1 MRRII
6 KPGVRIDLGIEG
18 GPDYATVQSV
28 TDRRA
33 IMRWDSGGGV
43 MVIGVDLL
51 KRLAAAVRR
60 GSA

>member
-6 KPGVRIDLGIEG
+6 KPGARIDLGIEG

-28 TDRRA
+28 TDKRA
-33 IMRWDSGGGV
+33 VMRWDTGGRV

-51 KRLAAAVRR
+51 KPLAAAVKRT
-60 GSA
+60 SA